1 MPPLG
6 KPPELHPGFRFVVRV
21 DNVNTAAF
29 TECTLPKLQV
39 ETLDIKEG
47 GQNEYIHRLPVRV
60 NAGTVTLKHGVTK
73 SDELLKWY
81 LDVLKGKIK
90 DATRDVTVTI
100 YDVTLKIVVAK
111 WSFKNAYPIRYGAP
125 ALRAGDD
132 AIAIEELELAH
143 QGFTVD

>member
-1 MPPLG
+1 MPAVG
-6 KPPELHPGFRFVVRV
+6 KPLEIHAGFHFVVKV

-73 SDELLKWY
+73 GDELFKWY
-81 LDVLKGKIK
+81 LDVQSGNIK
-90 DATRDVTVTI
+90 NGTRNVTI
-100 YDVTLKIVVAK
+100 TVYDSTRKINVATWTFNK
-111 WSFKNAYPIRYGAP
+111 AFPIRYGGP
-125 ALRAGDD
+125 TLRASES
-132 AIAIEELELAH
+132 AVAIEELELAH
-143 QGFTVD
+143 QGFKVE